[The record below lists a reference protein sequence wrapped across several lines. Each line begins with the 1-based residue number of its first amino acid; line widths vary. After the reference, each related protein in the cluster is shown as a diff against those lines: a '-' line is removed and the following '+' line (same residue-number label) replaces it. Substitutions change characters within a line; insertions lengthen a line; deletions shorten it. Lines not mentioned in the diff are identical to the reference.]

1 MGKPGN
7 KRTRV
12 PAAGKNDAGSLT
24 ATKANLEEYC
34 RSEHLRILRQ
44 PFRPWRKPAGS
55 GVWWGLPPDRNEE
68 PAAAEAKGAKRL
80 SLSTKAEDAHRR
92 ALSKYLDGMRR
103 HALDLQDLTE
113 RLLNDLESR
122 AFAHEAV
129 RSLRLR
135 QVVEL
140 LDALPDWFIDEESP
154 AWRVTRSTPRLQLVS
169 DMPEASVRAIAVV
182 SLLHGNRPGQFNVGW
197 TVARTID
204 EEMGA
209 IRKAVSR
216 LRTKR

>member
-1 MGKPGN
+1 
-7 KRTRV
+7 
-12 PAAGKNDAGSLT
+12 
-24 ATKANLEEYC
+24 
-34 RSEHLRILRQ
+34 
-44 PFRPWRKPAGS
+44 
-55 GVWWGLPPDRNEE
+55 
-68 PAAAEAKGAKRL
+68 
-80 SLSTKAEDAHRR
+80 
-92 ALSKYLDGMRR
+92 
-103 HALDLQDLTE
+103 
-113 RLLNDLESR
+113 
-122 AFAHEAV
+122 
-129 RSLRLR
+129 LR